1 MKTNKKIKS
10 LIFFLIILSACTLV
24 SCSFNNSKQ
33 EPINK
38 EDAVFTMV
46 RMESTIWGAESAR
59 TDNNLTLEKMIKY
72 AIQDEYLQRAR
83 YEYVEKEYSE
93 ENFLTTLMK
102 EENIHV
108 YRMLRLLSKHKIA
121 VPGDRSNEFFFK
133 FPKTL
138 EDAFVLLIK
147 SEKDSIAMYEKFLQ
161 QNQVTE
167 EVKIVFTK
175 QVEDSKRHLNILNE
189 AIKSKNN

>member
-1 MKTNKKIKS
+1 MKTNKKIKN
-10 LIFFLIILSACTLV
+10 LILFLIILGAFILV
-24 SCSFNNSKQ
+24 SCSFNDNKQ

-38 EDAVFTMV
+38 EDAVFTMA
-46 RMESTIWGAESAR
+46 RAENTIWGAESAR

-72 AIQDEYLQRAR
+72 AIQDEYVQRAR
-83 YEYVEKEYSE
+83 YEYVEKKYSKKE
-93 ENFLTTLMK
+93 FMTTLAR

-108 YRMLRLLSKHKIA
+108 YRMLELLSKHKITI
-121 VPGDRSNEFFFK
+121 PSDKSNEFFFK

-161 QNQVTE
+161 QNGVPE

-175 QVEDSKRHLNILNE
+175 QIEDSKRHLDILDE
-189 AIKSKNN
+189 AIKNKNN